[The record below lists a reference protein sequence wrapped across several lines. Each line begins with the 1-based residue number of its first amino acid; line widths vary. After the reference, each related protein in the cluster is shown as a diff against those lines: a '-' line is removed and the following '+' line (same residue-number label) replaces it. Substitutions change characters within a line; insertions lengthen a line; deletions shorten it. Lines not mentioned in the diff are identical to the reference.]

1 MNQTAVFSSLLRLM
15 AIVTTFLSPIARG
28 DDLPSLERAL
38 RTAAPGLLRFAKDR
52 RFANVGVLK
61 FRIKKGDGQLS
72 ESVGAMNLRLAERLE
87 TALILANDVRQPIG
101 IVHDASSVAAT
112 IPGASHLTKEGR
124 QQLFK
129 SKYPLAWGDS
139 QVSPDA
145 FFVGIAHIS
154 ADYKTMT
161 VGIAICDRNA
171 EELINVTQ
179 FDAKPNTTTL
189 VETGESF
196 SVRGLFDGGKV
207 EINPKRAEVLVTEST
222 IQQAANARQ
231 DFSNHPLNSSTS
243 PVALDVRYDDKRID
257 FEFKAGEIRIREP
270 LEGEQVTF
278 TLRRRDP
285 KDERRYACVL
295 KVNGENT
302 LFHQRQNDFDC
313 NKWVLEKAHDKLVV
327 RGFQKT
333 DNKVAPFKILSRAES
348 QAKQMDYSA
357 DIGLISLTV
366 FVETGKNNPLPR
378 PLAINLAD
386 EDEDAAIIQA
396 ARFPDKKP
404 KSLDA
409 LKSQI
414 TFISKTRGVID
425 EGKDEKGDTIT
436 VPFDADPR
444 PIMSATVRYYR
455 PNQK

>member
-1 MNQTAVFSSLLRLM
+1 MNQTAVFPSLLGLI
-15 AIVTTFLSPIARG
+15 AVATTFLLPIARA

-38 RTAAPGLLRFAKDR
+38 RSAAPELLRFAKDR
-52 RFANVGVLK
+52 RYANIGVLK

-72 ESVGAMNLRLAERLE
+72 DSVGAMNMKLAERLG

-112 IPGASHLTKEGR
+112 IPGASHLTEEGR
-124 QQLFK
+124 KRLFEP
-129 SKYPLAWGDS
+129 KYPLAWGDS
-139 QVSPDA
+139 QVNPDA

-171 EELINVTQ
+171 EKLVNVIQ
-179 FDAKPNTTTL
+179 FEAKPNTTTL

-207 EINPKRAEVLVTEST
+207 EINPKNAEAQVAKATFE
-222 IQQAANARQ
+222 QAVAARQ
-231 DFSNHPLNSSTS
+231 DSDNHPLNSSTS
-243 PVALDVRYDDKRID
+243 PVALEVRYGNERIP
-257 FEFKAGEIRIREP
+257 FEFEAGEIRIREP

-302 LFHQRQNDFDC
+302 LFSQRQNDFDC
-313 NKWVLEKAHDKLVV
+313 NKWVLEKGRDELVV

-333 DNKVAPFKILSRAES
+333 DNTRAAFRILSRAASE
-348 QAKQMDYSA
+348 AKQMDYSA
-357 DIGLISLTV
+357 DIGLLSLTV
-366 FVETGKNNPLPR
+366 FVEVGKHNPLPR
-378 PLAINLAD
+378 PPAINLAE
-386 EDEDAAIIQA
+386 EDEDAAIIQV
-396 ARFPDKKP
+396 ARFPEKKP

-414 TFISKTRGVID
+414 TFISKTRGIID

-436 VPFDADPR
+436 VPFEADPR
-444 PIMSATVRYYR
+444 PIMSASVRYYQPKR
-455 PNQK
+455 R